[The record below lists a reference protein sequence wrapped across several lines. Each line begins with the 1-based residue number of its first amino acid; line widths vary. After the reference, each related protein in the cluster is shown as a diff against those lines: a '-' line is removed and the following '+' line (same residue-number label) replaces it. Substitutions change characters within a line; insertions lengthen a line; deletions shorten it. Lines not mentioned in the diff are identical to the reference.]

1 MQLHPKE
8 EWRQENSAVSVI
20 LIGKMQ
26 LMKWCL
32 GVAVF
37 AFLALRLSGQTYY
50 VSATGDDSNP
60 GTMGNPFK
68 TIGKAVGVANPG
80 TTIYVRGGTYAVTA
94 TISISQSGK
103 KDSLCSLLAY
113 SGERVVIDGS
123 AMPFGSRGVKLNG
136 SYWYIKG
143 LDITHAGDNGL
154 IINGSNNVIEF
165 CSFSENY
172 DSGLQ
177 LAGGASNNRII
188 NCDSYNNADPT
199 QGNADGFAP
208 KLDVG
213 TGNYFY
219 GCRSWQ
225 NSDDGFDGY
234 LRPSNNITTT
244 LENCWSFQ
252 NGFLSDG
259 TMSNGNGNGFKI
271 GGSDAQNLE
280 HNMILKKC
288 LTFDNKAKGFDQNHN
303 KGSMTLFNCTG
314 YNNGGNNYSINE
326 SLDSGKTLTLTN
338 CIEFGNKRSIGAFA
352 VQTANSWMSPFTT
365 PTAGDF
371 VSVDTAGVR
380 GPRKPD
386 GSLPD
391 VSFMHLA
398 TGSQFVDA
406 GTDVGLPFNG
416 SAPDLGCFESSGV
429 TSVASVSAAL
439 HTFELG
445 QNYPN
450 PFNPSTDITFS
461 VDKTGKAMLE
471 VFDLLGQKMLTLF
484 DDVAES
490 GTLYKVKLHAGNL
503 SSGVYFYRLESG
515 TRSELKKLVVLK

>member
-1 MQLHPKE
+1 M
-8 EWRQENSAVSVI
+8 S
-20 LIGKMQ
+20 
-26 LMKWCL
+26 
-32 GVAVF
+32 
-37 AFLALRLSGQTYY
+37 
-50 VSATGDDSNP
+50 GDDSYP
-60 GTMGNPFK
+60 GTIDSAFAS
-68 TIGKAVGVANPG
+68 ISKAVGLATPG
-80 TTIYVRGGTYAVTA
+80 TTIYVRGGTYAITS
-94 TISISQSGK
+94 TINISRSGK
-103 KDSLCSLLAY
+103 VDSVCSLLAY
-113 SGERVVIDGS
+113 PGERAVIDASRASGI
-123 AMPFGSRGVKLNG
+123 RGVKVNG
-136 SYWYIKG
+136 GYWHIKG
-143 LDITHAGDNGL
+143 FDIMRAGSNGM
-154 IINGSNNVIEF
+154 IINGPDATNNVIEY
-165 CSFSENY
+165 CSFLGNGN
-172 DSGLQ
+172 SGFQ
-177 LAGGASNNRII
+177 LDNGASNNQII
-188 NCDSYNNADPT
+188 NCDSYNNVDPS

-208 KLDVG
+208 KLGVG

-259 TMSNGNGNGFKI
+259 TMGTGNGNGFKM

-288 LTFDNKAKGFDQNHN
+288 LAFNNKAKGFDQNHN

-326 SLDSGKTLTLTN
+326 ALDSGKTVTLTN
-338 CIEFGNKRSIGAFA
+338 CVELGNKRSIGAFA
-352 VQTANSWMSPFTT
+352 AQIANSWMSPFTP

-371 VSVDTAGVR
+371 VSVDTTGVR

-391 VSFMHLA
+391 VSFMHLG

-416 SAPDLGCFESSGV
+416 SAPDLGCFETGV
-429 TSVASVSAAL
+429 STSVNTEPAPPHA
-439 HTFELG
+439 FELG

-450 PFNPSTDITFS
+450 PFNPGTNIKFS
-461 VDKTGKAMLE
+461 VGTTGRTTLT
-471 VFDLLGQKMLTLF
+471 VYNLLGQKVATLF
-484 DDVAES
+484 DDVAQAGQQYHVSFDARLS
-490 GTLYKVKLHAGNL
+490 GGQASGLA
-503 SSGVYFYRLESG
+503 SGVYLYKLESR
-515 TRSELKKLVVLK
+515 TRYDIKKFLLLK